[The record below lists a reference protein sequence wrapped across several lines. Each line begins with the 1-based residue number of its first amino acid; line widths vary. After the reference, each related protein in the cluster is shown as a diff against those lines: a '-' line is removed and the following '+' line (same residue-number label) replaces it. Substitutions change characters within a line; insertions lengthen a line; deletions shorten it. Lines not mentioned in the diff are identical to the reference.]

1 MSKETLCDAQ
11 YYYKIIE
18 TRLDKFGL
26 NMNFL
31 WIKQI
36 LAIIFTLKIHFHIYL
51 SNLSVLWTARQFL
64 KSAGASL

>member
-1 MSKETLCDAQ
+1 
-11 YYYKIIE
+11 
-18 TRLDKFGL
+18 
-26 NMNFL
+26 MNFL